1 MSLLLV
7 AHGTRK
13 QRGVSLIGDIAA
25 QVSAMLDRPVRVA
38 FVDVLGP
45 TPSEL
50 LREEFHRPTVL
61 VPAFLS
67 RGYHVSRDIPSHVEA
82 SGHRDVTITRAL
94 GPDPALTRV
103 LVDRLIESG
112 WHPDDSV
119 ILTAAGTSDPAARRD
134 LHTTAAS
141 LSATL
146 GSRVELAFAATGEP
160 RVADAVAQVRRRGGR
175 RVVVASYLLSEG
187 LFQDRLR
194 ESGADLVT
202 DPLGTHPGVT
212 RLIAGRFQRAGYDTR
227 ADDPQ
232 GCGVVDGGS
241 AATSGVSAPT
251 RPSFD
256 APPGSPSGSSRPG
269 SVVVKNSALSARNA
283 NSSSGRSVS

>member
-13 QRGVSLIGDIAA
+13 QSGVALIGDIAA
-25 QVSAMLDRPVRVA
+25 QVSSALERPVRVA

-50 LREEFHRPTVL
+50 LREKFDRPTVL

-67 RGYHVSRDIPSHVEA
+67 RGYHVSRDIPSHVA
-82 SGHRDVTITRAL
+82 QSGHHDVTITRAL
-94 GPDPALTRV
+94 GPDPALVRV
-103 LVDRLIESG
+103 LVDRLIETG

-119 ILTAAGTSDPAARRD
+119 ILAAAGTSDPAAMRD
-134 LHTTAAS
+134 LHTTATW
-141 LSATL
+141 LSATI

-160 RVADAVAQVRRRGGR
+160 RIADAVAAVRRQGR
-175 RVVVASYLLSEG
+175 RVVAASYLLSDG

-194 ESGADLVT
+194 DSGADLVT

-212 RLIAGRFQRAGYDTR
+212 RLIATRFQRACAVLTPWR
-227 ADDPQ
+227 PL
-232 GCGVVDGGS
+232 
-241 AATSGVSAPT
+241 AA
-251 RPSFD
+251 
-256 APPGSPSGSSRPG
+256 
-269 SVVVKNSALSARNA
+269 ALSSPN
-283 NSSSGRSVS
+283 

>member
-13 QRGVSLIGDIAA
+13 QSGVSLIADIAA
-25 QVSAMLDRPVRVA
+25 QVSTALERPVRVA

-50 LREEFHRPTVL
+50 LAATLDRPTVL

-67 RGYHVSRDIPSHVEA
+67 RGYHVSRDIPEHVSV
-82 SGHRDVTITRAL
+82 SGHDDVTVTRAL
-94 GPDPALTRV
+94 GPDPALVRV

-112 WHPDDSV
+112 WQPDDSV
-119 ILTAAGTSDPAARRD
+119 ILAAAGTSDPAAMRD
-134 LHTTAAS
+134 LHTTATW
-141 LSATL
+141 LSATI

-160 RVADAVAQVRRRGGR
+160 RVADAVAAVRLPGK
-175 RVVVASYLLSEG
+175 RVVIASYLLSEG

-194 ESGADLVT
+194 DSGADIVT

-212 RLIAGRFQRAGYDTR
+212 RLIANRFQRA
-227 ADDPQ
+227 
-232 GCGVVDGGS
+232 S
-241 AATSGVSAPT
+241 
-251 RPSFD
+251 
-256 APPGSPSGSSRPG
+256 
-269 SVVVKNSALSARNA
+269 SALAPWRPLVA
-283 NSSSGRSVS
+283 ALR